1 MCKPMP
7 AIWGMKRNGQGDAWM
22 FIGGMTNE
30 RIRTCLPN
38 AFFVLWL
45 PSGPQWK
52 QCCSASNTHLL
63 PDASESQKQDLGALL
78 LLTPPPPHPPYCMVT
93 KHTDRQ
99 SKSRQPSLCS
109 CLWRLT
115 SVPDKTSQPFPQLL
129 LRVHT
134 RLKVCKLCNWHID
147 ICMYTLHPAKCLH
160 CFQSVAGANTQ
171 RMNPSPLYEVSY
183 NS

>member
-1 MCKPMP
+1 MQAHARDLRYEKEWPGRCMNVYRWHDKWAHKNMP
-7 AIWGMKRNGQGDAWM
+7 AKCFLCSLASLRATME
-22 FIGGMTNE
+22 T
-30 RIRTCLPN
+30 
-38 AFFVLWL
+38 VLFSIKHSFATWCQWVSKTRSRCTTTL
-45 PSGPQWK
+45 DPPS
-52 QCCSASNTHLL
+52 
-63 PDASESQKQDLGALL
+63 
-78 LLTPPPPHPPYCMVT
+78 PYCMVT

-160 CFQSVAGANTQ
+160 CSQSVAGANTQ
-171 RMNPSPLYEVSY
+171 RMNPSALYKVSY